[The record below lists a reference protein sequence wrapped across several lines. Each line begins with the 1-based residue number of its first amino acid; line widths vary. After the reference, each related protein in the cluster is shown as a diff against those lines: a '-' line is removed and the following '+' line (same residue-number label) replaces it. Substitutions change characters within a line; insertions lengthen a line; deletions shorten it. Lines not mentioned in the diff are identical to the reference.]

1 MSTEPEL
8 PLVTFLKEVMR
19 QRRRLPSQLAADI
32 GISHATVSRW
42 LHGLDVPSTRS
53 CQKIAELT
61 GVPLQR
67 ILSLSGHVPAIAESP
82 PDTWPEFGEYARK
95 KYGAELDED
104 LVATIESLISR
115 RRDRLQRDKR
125 S

>member
-1 MSTEPEL
+1 
-8 PLVTFLKEVMR
+8 MR
-19 QRRRLPSQLAADI
+19 QRRHLPSRLAADI

-42 LHGLDVPSTRS
+42 LHGLDIPSTRS
-53 CQKIAELT
+53 CRKIAELT

-82 PDTWPEFGEYARK
+82 ADAWPEFGEYARK

-104 LVATIESLISR
+104 LVATIENLITQ
-115 RRDRLQRDKR
+115 RRDRLHREKQ